1 MQIGSGL
8 HASTPR
14 RMKNMDMEM
23 AKLAFQIGQFALTAG
38 VGFYVYMSNKD
49 KVTNDRISKM
59 EDALDS
65 RLDDH
70 ATRIARL
77 EEAAR
82 HAPTHNDLAKIYT
95 ELNATRQSVD
105 MVKGEVAGIRTNT
118 TLITEHLL
126 KN

>member
-1 MQIGSGL
+1 
-8 HASTPR
+8 
-14 RMKNMDMEM
+14 MDMEI

-77 EEAAR
+77 EERAAL
-82 HAPTHNDLAKIYT
+82 APTHDDLGELHEKTNGISGKLDNVIGQFGQVKALLGVIHEYILNGAK
-95 ELNATRQSVD
+95 
-105 MVKGEVAGIRTNT
+105 K
-118 TLITEHLL
+118 
-126 KN
+126 